1 MIEISRIR
9 VGRSVTDYLNETYY
23 FENDDNR

>member
-1 MIEISRIR
+1 MIEISWNRA
-9 VGRSVTDYLNETYY
+9 GRSVTDYLNESYS